1 MRPKDD
7 GADAY
12 SSRDSNVLVV
22 ATTNRPENLDTA
34 LMRPGRLDMCLYVP
48 PPDLAGREEAL
59 KVHARGVPLAKD
71 VDLRRCAEQTERFT
85 GAELLFVIREAALAA
100 LRENMDA
107 TEVTNAHIENVLKTA
122 KPALTES
129 DLAKWASFRA

>member
-1 MRPKDD
+1 
-7 GADAY
+7 
-12 SSRDSNVLVV
+12 
-22 ATTNRPENLDTA
+22 
-34 LMRPGRLDMCLYVP
+34 
-48 PPDLAGREEAL
+48 
-59 KVHARGVPLAKD
+59 
-71 VDLRRCAEQTERFT
+71 LRRCAEQTERFT

-122 KPALTES
+122 KPALTEN